1 MNKVYQIIWNNTLGQ
16 WVIASELSRGKKK
29 SGRAISRNH
38 VAAVVFG
45 GLSSLLSLDANSTDY
60 NAQIS
65 VSNGQTLTL
74 QPGDTLTPPLITN
87 AQGAVN
93 ASGLGTLLNVDGTIM
108 TVSTGPSR
116 AGHYE
121 VAMLLDNGAAAN
133 INQTSI
139 ALTSS
144 DNSADIAR
152 ILNGSKASFTDSN
165 LTSSGG
171 GIWVINSELNM
182 NNSNIESTGNA
193 ISGSNNSTVSL
204 TDVQINLNGTGLAST
219 QAISMMNANS
229 LTMTNVKITD
239 ARDYSSAIYT
249 NANTNHIDKSNI
261 IMNGNGTDGIVFDS
275 GLNLFLTDTN
285 ITSNG
290 DTSMGLI
297 SANGESEVRGGTITG
312 LGSQSVGISVQNPS
326 FNPYDTASN
335 TSVILKATGTRVEMY
350 GDISI
355 GVSAER
361 GTITELNDSDI
372 ITHGK
377 ANLAYGDSAGIFVIG
392 NNIAD
397 ATYMTINNSR
407 ISTSG
412 DGTMGLLTGYG
423 AGTVLN
429 GGTVTTSGTK
439 AAAIRAYTYGADGK
453 LIVNDT
459 LIETQGDEGSV
470 GVSVNGVAQAQL
482 NNAVIKT
489 AGQNSFGLS
498 ANSLYFDHAYGYD
511 IYAEALGAG
520 IEANN
525 VQIQT
530 TGVSGHGVSVSD
542 GNSIVLKDSSI
553 HTQGANAYGLQAH
566 SDVGSLQSDNNPAQ
580 ITANNITILTEGNDA
595 SGVVGVAQG
604 ANVNAV
610 LVELNGGTIETRGAS
625 ASGLSAEG
633 DTDSKV
639 NINGSNIQVLTTG
652 AGASGLSV
660 KDGSIDL
667 KSSTVKATQGN
678 GINALMNSEVNLTDS
693 EVTGGNGIGINVDG
707 ASAFAFNANNSVLNG
722 DVLVAS
728 DSSTDMT
735 LSNNSTMTGAAHG
748 VTNLN
753 LTDSRWNMTDS
764 SDVGLLNINQ
774 STISFSPPVSGNFKT
789 LSVNSL
795 NGNNGTF
802 VLNTVLN
809 EGGANT
815 QSDKVHVT
823 GDASGDH
830 NLLVNNV
837 GGLGALT
844 VGDGIQVVQIDG
856 NESGAFKL
864 GNTVSAGAYQ
874 YNLYQGGVT
883 GANDWYLRSYLEPT
897 PPPAPEPDPIPAP
910 ESGLTPVPE
919 LDPTP
924 APVPTPAHTI
934 SYRPEVPGYVAAPYL
949 NEQYGFDTIGTMH
962 ERIGDNVVRNTG
974 SAWGRIG
981 GQHIENESG
990 SFSYDTDTWFAQLG
1004 ADLYQATNEAQT
1016 EITSGIMLTLGQ
1028 QNTDANDS
1036 SRSLNPTLSTQ
1047 TGTVDTHG
1055 YGLGAYYTRMAQDGS
1070 YLDLVTQGTYY
1081 RNDYSSDHNAK
1092 QDGYGLAFSAETGK
1106 PFDTGNNWSIEPQA
1120 QVMYQYLS
1128 MNSFNDD
1135 VSHVDGTSH
1144 NSVRARGGLRITKQ
1158 MDTMMPYVLMDVIHT
1173 ITDSP
1178 DVRVANTTMTSD
1190 FDKTW
1195 WQIGSGVSAKISDNA
1210 SLYGDVKYQKSFSSN
1225 VDGYSGH
1232 LGIKVNF

>member
-1 MNKVYQIIWNNTLGQ
+1 MNKVYQIIWNNALGQ

-29 SGRAISRNH
+29 SSRAISRNH

-60 NAQIS
+60 NTQIS

-74 QPGDTLTPPLITN
+74 QPGDTLTPSLITD
-87 AQGAVN
+87 AQGAVS
-93 ASGLGTLLNVDGTIM
+93 ASGPGTLLNVDGTIM
-108 TVSTGPSR
+108 TVLTGPSR
-116 AGHYE
+116 AGYYQ
-121 VAMLLDNGAAAN
+121 VAMLLDNGATAN
-133 INQTSI
+133 VSQTSI

-144 DNSADIAR
+144 DNGADIAR
-152 ILNGSKASFTDSN
+152 ILNGSKASFSDSN

-182 NNSNIESTGNA
+182 NNSNIESTDSA
-193 ISGSNNSTVSL
+193 ISGSNNATVSL
-204 TDVQINLNGTGLAST
+204 TDVQINLNGTGLVST

-249 NANTNHIDKSNI
+249 NANTNQIDKSNI
-261 IMNGNGTDGIVFDS
+261 IMNGNGTDGIVFAN

-290 DTSMGLI
+290 NTSIGLL
-297 SANGESEVRGGTITG
+297 SAGGESEVNGGTITA
-312 LGSQSVGISVQNPS
+312 LGAQSVGISLQNPS
-326 FNPYDTASN
+326 FNPYDTDSN
-335 TSVILKATGTRVEMY
+335 TSVILKATGIRVEMY
-350 GDISI
+350 GDISCGI
-355 GVSAER
+355 STER
-361 GTITELNDSDI
+361 GTRAELNDSDI

-377 ANLAYGDSAGIFVIG
+377 ANPAYGDSAGVFVSA
-392 NNIAD
+392 NTIAD
-397 ATYMTINNSR
+397 VTYMTINNSR

-412 DGTMGLLTGYG
+412 EGSVGLLTAYG
-423 AGTVLN
+423 ASTVLN
-429 GGTVTTSGTK
+429 GGSVTTSGTK
-439 AAAIRAYTYGADGK
+439 AAAIRAYASGADGK
-453 LIVNDT
+453 LVVNDT
-459 LIETQGDEGSV
+459 LIETKGDEGSV

-511 IYAEALGAG
+511 KYAEALGAS

-542 GNSIVLKDSSI
+542 GNSIVLKDSLV

-566 SDVGSLQSDNNPAQ
+566 SDVGSLQSDSNSAQ
-580 ITANNITILTEGNDA
+580 ITANNITILTEGNNA

-610 LVELNGGTIETRGAS
+610 LVELNGGTIETKGAS
-625 ASGLSAEG
+625 AYGLSAEG
-633 DTDSKV
+633 DADSRV
-639 NINGSNIQVLTTG
+639 NINGSHLQILTAG

-667 KSSTVKATQGN
+667 KNSTVKAAQGN
-678 GINALMNSEVNLTDS
+678 GINVLMNSEVNLTDS
-693 EVTGGNGIGINVDG
+693 EVTGGNGTAINVDG
-707 ASAFAFNANNSVLNG
+707 ASAFAFNANNSVLSG

-748 VTNLN
+748 VTNHN
-753 LTDSRWNMTDS
+753 LTDSHWNMTGS

-774 STISFSPPVSGNFKT
+774 STISFTPPVSGNFKT
-789 LSVNSL
+789 LSVNTL

-823 GDASGDH
+823 GDASGNH
-830 NLLVNNV
+830 NLLVNNA

-874 YNLYQGGVT
+874 YNLYQGGTT

-897 PPPAPEPDPIPAP
+897 PPPAPAQEPDA
-910 ESGLTPVPE
+910 GAV
-919 LDPTP
+919 
-924 APVPTPAHTI
+924 PVPTPASVPTPTNTI

-974 SAWGRIG
+974 GTWGRIG

-1055 YGLGAYYTRMAQDGS
+1055 YGLGAYYTRMAQDGG

-1106 PFDTGNNWSIEPQA
+1106 PFDTGNSWSIEPQA

-1158 MDTMMPYVLMDVIHT
+1158 METMKPYVLMDVIHT

-1195 WQIGSGVSAKISDNA
+1195 WQIGSGISAKISDNT